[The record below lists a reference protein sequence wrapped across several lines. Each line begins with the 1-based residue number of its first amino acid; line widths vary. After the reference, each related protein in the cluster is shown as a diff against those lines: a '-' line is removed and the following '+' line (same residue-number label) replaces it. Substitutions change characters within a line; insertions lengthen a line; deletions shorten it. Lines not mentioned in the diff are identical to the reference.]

1 MKKTLIVTAVLVL
14 LGAGTMAS
22 AVGPGWGPGACGGP
36 GYGMGYGP
44 SGCDGP
50 GTCATQGYRQGCE
63 GPGACGGPGYGRGM
77 MGPRGFQG
85 DEEFLNETADLRKQ
99 LHDKRFEYFE
109 KARDPKV
116 DEETLAK
123 LEDEIDGLRDQIREK
138 APRRGYGRGWRR

>member
-1 MKKTLIVTAVLVL
+1 MKKILVVSAVLLL

-22 AVGPGWGPGACGGP
+22 AVGPGWGRGPGACGGP

-44 SGCDGP
+44 GDC
-50 GTCATQGYRQGCE
+50 QGS
-63 GPGACGGPGYGRGM
+63 GACNGPGYGRRGMGPGYGM
-77 MGPRGFQG
+77 MGPGRFDG

-109 KARDPKV
+109 KARDPKT

-123 LEDEIDGLRDQIREK
+123 LEKDIDELRDQIREK
-138 APRRGYGRGWRR
+138 APRGTFSRGWRR